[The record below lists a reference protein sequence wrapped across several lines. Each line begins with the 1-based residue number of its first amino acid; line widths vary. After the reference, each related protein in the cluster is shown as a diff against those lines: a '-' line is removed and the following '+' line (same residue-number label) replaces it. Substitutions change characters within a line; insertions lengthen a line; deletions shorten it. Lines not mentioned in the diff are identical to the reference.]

1 MTITRQAS
9 LSVVC
14 DVDAKRL
21 IGCYR
26 TRSAAD
32 VELEYEKAADNF
44 RLFFCCLPACLLGDA
59 ECRES
64 DMIKRE
70 ING

>member
-9 LSVVC
+9 PSVVC

-44 RLFFCCLPACLLGDA
+44 RLFSVAFPLVCLAT
-59 ECRES
+59 RNVES
-64 DMIKRE
+64 PT
-70 ING
+70 